1 VSETI
6 CAGGILPD
14 DAIAADTPED
24 VRELYRGYAA
34 EAKTRNFGLLEE
46 DVVVL
51 DTETTGLSFKNCELI
66 EIAAVRLNGREIVD
80 EFQTFVKPKKPI
92 PGEITELTGISDA
105 DVYGA
110 PDARQA
116 VAELAEFVGGA
127 PVIAH
132 NATFDRS
139 FIERVPGGSDVSD
152 VWIDSLALSRIAL
165 PRLKSHALS
174 DLARWFGCEG
184 VSHRAMDDVYAL
196 AGVWRVI
203 LTGLSHLPAGLL
215 AELASA
221 QEDVYWAYR
230 PIFKH
235 LALEAGDVSFSLP
248 DVRKELLKGVPS
260 HPRED
265 VEDLESAP
273 KPVTREEIEQVFSNE
288 GPLSKLYDG
297 YELRAEQLA
306 MAQYVAHALNQS
318 KDLAIE
324 AGTGVG
330 KSMAY
335 LVPMALYANR
345 NQITCGIATKTNAL
359 TDQLM
364 SHELPILEK
373 AFGKPL
379 TYCALK
385 GYDHYPCL
393 RKALRVL
400 HGQLP
405 LDQVDCGNKSEN
417 TVAQDML
424 TAAAVTLANAC
435 QETEGDIDSLG
446 IRWRNVPRSMLTT
459 TPQECERMKCPF
471 YPDKCLLHGARRRA
485 QAADIVVTNHSLLL
499 RDVAAEGRILPPIR
513 SWVVDEAHGFEDE
526 ARRQWA
532 LTVSAAE
539 AQSAFEALGGS
550 RTGAIRS
557 AIAAVTGRGDATLM
571 LGLLTKAS
579 TETARAQVVSADFF
593 DALKE
598 VANRFKRPSA
608 YDSQSIWISDEIR
621 NSPEWADM
629 AGKGVDFAR
638 VLGSCVKA
646 LKEASDTM
654 HQAMGSSANEL
665 DDPLGKLEALK
676 DALTLIV
683 AGDDPSYVYSIQSTT
698 TRYRQGTESLVAEKI
713 DIGAELARDW
723 YPDMHSVIYASATMS
738 VAGDFSHFNHAVGF
752 DLLPSGTYADVHLD
766 SSYDFD
772 EHMAAIVVGD
782 LPDPRSEAYLAAL
795 EDMLYDVHVE
805 MGGSVLTLFTNRREM
820 ETVYA
825 NLAPR
830 LRAAGLELVQQERQ
844 SNVRHLRERFV
855 KDKELS
861 LFALKSFWEG
871 FDASGDT
878 LRCVVIPKLPFSNPN
893 EPLSQERELRD
904 RRAWWNHSLPDSVL
918 AVKQAAGRLIRSS
931 TDTGVLVLADSRL
944 TTKRYGKV
952 FIDTLPTRNV
962 SGLSSQHVGKF
973 IKSWRKSHK

>member
-1 VSETI
+1 
-6 CAGGILPD
+6 LPD

-24 VRELYRGYAA
+24 IRRMYHGYAE
-34 EAKTRNFGLLEE
+34 EAKTRNFGLLED

-66 EIAAVRLNGREIVD
+66 EIAAVKLNGREIVG
-80 EFQTFVKPKKPI
+80 EFQTFVKPKKSI
-92 PGEITELTGISDA
+92 PPEITELTGISDA

-110 PDARQA
+110 PDARTA
-116 VAELAEFVGGA
+116 VSELAEFVGGA
-127 PVIAH
+127 PIIAH
-132 NATFDRS
+132 NATFDRG
-139 FIERVPGGSDVSD
+139 FIERVPGGREVSD
-152 VWIDSLALSRIAL
+152 MWIDSLALSRIAL

-174 DLARWFGCEG
+174 DLATWFGCDS

-196 AGVWRVI
+196 AGVWRVL

-215 AELASA
+215 SELAEA

-248 DVRKELLKGVPS
+248 DIRKELLKSVPS

-265 VEDLESAP
+265 VEDLDEAP
-273 KPVTREEIEQVFSNE
+273 RPVSREEVERLFSNE
-288 GPLSKLYDG
+288 GPLSKLYDN
-297 YELRAEQLA
+297 YEMRAEQLT
-306 MAQYVAHALNQS
+306 MARYVAHALNQS
-318 KDLAIE
+318 MDMAIE

-335 LVPMALYANR
+335 LVPMALYANC
-345 NQITCGIATKTNAL
+345 NQITCGVATKTNAL

-364 SHELPILEK
+364 SHELPILAE

-400 HGQLP
+400 HGPLP
-405 LDQVDCGNKSEN
+405 LDQMDCSNKSEN
-417 TVAQDML
+417 TVVQDML
-424 TAAAVTLANAC
+424 TAAAVTIANAC
-435 QETEGDIDSLG
+435 QETEGDLDSLG

-485 QAADIVVTNHSLLL
+485 LAADIVVTNHSLLL

-532 LTVSAAE
+532 LTVSSAE
-539 AQSAFEALGGS
+539 AQSAFESLGGS
-550 RTGAIRS
+550 RTGAIRQ
-557 AIAAVTGRGDATLM
+557 AISSVTGRADATLI

-598 VANRFKRPSA
+598 VATRFKRASS
-608 YDSQSIWISDEIR
+608 YDTQSIWISGDIR

-629 AGKGVDFAR
+629 AEKGLDFAR
-638 VLGSCVKA
+638 VLESCVKA
-646 LKEASDTM
+646 LKEASNSL
-654 HQAMGSSANEL
+654 HEALGPAANEL
-665 DDPLGKLEALK
+665 DDPLGKLASLK
-676 DALTLIV
+676 DALVLVI
-683 AGDDPSYVYSIQSTT
+683 AGEDPSYVYSIQSTT
-698 TRYRQGTESLVAEKI
+698 TRFKQGTDSLVAEKI
-713 DIGAELARDW
+713 DVGAEFARDW

-782 LPDPRSEAYLAAL
+782 LPDPRSDSYLAAL
-795 EDMLYDVHVE
+795 EDMLYDVHVQ
-805 MGGSVLTLFTNRREM
+805 MDGSVLTLFTNRREM
-820 ETVYA
+820 ETVFA
-825 NLAPR
+825 NLEPR
-830 LRAAGLELVQQERQ
+830 LKSAGLELVQQERQ
-844 SNVRHLRERFV
+844 SNVRYLRDRFI
-855 KDKELS
+855 KDTELS

-944 TTKRYGKV
+944 VTKRYGKV

-962 SGLSSQHVGKF
+962 SNLGSQHVGRF
-973 IKSWRKSHK
+973 INSWKKSHK